1 MFNLPQDTILG
12 ELKLVNTFQFFDIP
26 RIFSCR
32 NKSGTQYLA
41 LSTFDDY
48 DIFEWLYLPISN
60 DRISSIASKKI
71 TLREAFELPEDG
83 YLFHVESSFEGKAK
97 VEYKLPE
104 QISDE
109 DLPKVG
115 AYLQTDSLYTV
126 GFGAIDATE
135 AATSSRRETFNIH
148 LYPTDSQL
156 PEFEIKGFGTMLTS
170 FQDLVDSL
178 GQYCEGEPT
187 LKGAI
192 AANILS
198 STKFKATQIFD
209 GSFGVQLKSD
219 SSSDLF
225 DKLLASDAIM
235 ELMNLLET
243 GDNEDFIS
251 NKLHEL
257 QGRVASKYKA
267 FLKSLTKLD
276 TPLKVDW
283 GSPNIERGK
292 SLKINKDTIL
302 NAYKA
307 VSKIDIDMS
316 EDVVFKAE
324 LLGLDVKTKRYRVRH
339 LSENEDYSGKI
350 SEESINEVEHSE
362 INGIY
367 EVTLKKVI
375 ETNSSSGAEYT
386 KWLLCGLKHTTTR

>member
-1 MFNLPQDTILG
+1 MLNLPINTVLG
-12 ELKLVNTFQFFDIP
+12 DLRLVNTFQFFDIP

-32 NKSGTQYLA
+32 NKSGAQYLV

-48 DIFEWLYLPISN
+48 DSFEWLYLPISN
-60 DRISSIASKKI
+60 DRLSSVVSKKI

-83 YLFHVESSFEGKAK
+83 YLFHVESNFEGEAK
-97 VEYKLPE
+97 VDYKFSE
-104 QISDE
+104 QINVE
-109 DLPKVG
+109 DLPKPG
-115 AYLQTDSLYTV
+115 AYLQTDSPYIV

-135 AATSSRRETFNIH
+135 AAISSRRETFNIH

-156 PEFEIKGFGTMLTS
+156 PEFEIKGFGTILTS
-170 FQDLVDSL
+170 LQSLVDSL

-192 AANILS
+192 AVDILS
-198 STKFKATQIFD
+198 ETKFKATQIFD

-225 DKLLASDAIM
+225 NRSLASDAIM
-235 ELMNLLET
+235 ELINLLEA
-243 GDNEDFIS
+243 GDNEDVIS
-251 NKLHEL
+251 NKLHEF
-257 QGRVASKYKA
+257 QGRVASKYKV
-267 FLKSLTKLD
+267 FLKSLAKLD

-283 GSPNIERGK
+283 GSPNLERGK
-292 SLKINKDTIL
+292 SLELKKDTIL

-307 VSKIDIDMS
+307 VSKINIDMS
-316 EDVVFKAE
+316 EAVIFKAE
-324 LLGLDVKTKRYRVRH
+324 LLGLDVKTKRYRVRN
-339 LSENEDYSGKI
+339 LSDNEDYFGKI
-350 SEESINEVEHSE
+350 SEESICEVEHSE

-386 KWLLCGLKHTTTR
+386 KWLLCGLKQLTK

>member
-1 MFNLPQDTILG
+1 
-12 ELKLVNTFQFFDIP
+12 
-26 RIFSCR
+26 
-32 NKSGTQYLA
+32 
-41 LSTFDDY
+41 
-48 DIFEWLYLPISN
+48 
-60 DRISSIASKKI
+60 
-71 TLREAFELPEDG
+71 
-83 YLFHVESSFEGKAK
+83 
-97 VEYKLPE
+97 
-104 QISDE
+104 
-109 DLPKVG
+109 
-115 AYLQTDSLYTV
+115 
-126 GFGAIDATE
+126 
-135 AATSSRRETFNIH
+135 
-148 LYPTDSQL
+148 
-156 PEFEIKGFGTMLTS
+156 MLTS

-292 SLKINKDTIL
+292 SLEINKDTIL